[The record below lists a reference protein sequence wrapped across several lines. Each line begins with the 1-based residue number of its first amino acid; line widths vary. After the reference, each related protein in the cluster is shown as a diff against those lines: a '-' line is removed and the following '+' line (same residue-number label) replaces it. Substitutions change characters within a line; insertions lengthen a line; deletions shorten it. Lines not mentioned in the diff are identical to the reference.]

1 MRPANIFLKHGLVV
15 LTLAIG
21 SALPALAQDTQ
32 IEFGDNASEWAE
44 DGECDDARFTG
55 EGMAFQ
61 PTQAEIMHDATDCE
75 AAFNAGTVTLRPAS
89 EIAADAA
96 EAATTPAPE
105 ETSPAEAA
113 ADEPATTEATAD
125 APDATAAETS
135 APDSAEAS
143 ADDIDFGDNDSSWS
157 KNGLCDDPRFEGS
170 GMASVL
176 NDADIL
182 HDAADCRIAFRDGLI
197 TLKTPGGPTDIYFG
211 DDSTP
216 WPNDGECDDP
226 RFTGEG
232 MARNVYPENAAK
244 DASDCRAAF
253 DLGTVT
259 YQGEQ
264 APEPF
269 DYGSD
274 SSVWAND
281 GECDDL
287 RFTGPGTD
295 KKLLSEDVMGDAT
308 DCRTLEEAGSVTIRT
323 VYTPEYIAGAP
334 YDSSAIEFGDNS
346 SSYANDD
353 ECDDPR
359 FEGPGAAYSP
369 SESHLNADADDCRAA
384 YEAGRIRMID
394 QGL

>member
-1 MRPANIFLKHGLVV
+1 MRPANIFLKHGLVA
-15 LTLAIG
+15 LTFAIG
-21 SALPALAQDTQ
+21 AALPALAQDRP
-32 IEFGDNASEWAE
+32 IEFGDNASEWSE

-61 PTQAEIMHDATDCE
+61 PTEAEIMHDAIDCE
-75 AAFNAGTVTLRPAS
+75 AAFNAGTITLKPAS
-89 EIAADAA
+89 EMA
-96 EAATTPAPE
+96 ENPPEAVATPAPE
-105 ETSPAEAA
+105 ETAPAEAA
-113 ADEPATTEATAD
+113 ADAPAATEVTTEA
-125 APDATAAETS
+125 PEAA
-135 APDSAEAS
+135 AVS

-157 KNGLCDDPRFEGS
+157 KNGLCDDPRFEGA
-170 GMASVL
+170 GMATVL

-182 HDAADCRIAFRDGLI
+182 HDAADCRIAFRDGMI

-226 RFTGEG
+226 RFAGEG

-253 DLGTVT
+253 NLGTIT

-274 SSVWAND
+274 YSRYAND
-281 GECDDL
+281 GECDDP
-287 RFTGPGTD
+287 RFTGPGTN
-295 KKLLSEDVMGDAT
+295 KKLLSEDMMGDAT
-308 DCRTLEEAGSVTIRT
+308 DCRMLEEAGSVTIRT

-334 YDSSAIEFGDNS
+334 YDSSTIEFGDNS

-359 FEGPGAAYSP
+359 FEGPGAVYNP

-384 YEAGRIRMID
+384 YEAGRITMID